1 MSATRR
7 LKKELEDVK
16 QIDSDISPFFCN
28 VQVDEANI
36 LHWEGIL
43 VPDKDP
49 YASKGLRKGF
59 RIEMNF
65 PPEYPFKPPKVLF
78 KTKIYHP
85 NISEEGQVC
94 LPIITAENWKP
105 ATKAH
110 QIILALKSLIEEPEP
125 SAGPLRGDVAEV
137 FTKNKDKFN
146 ATAQEYVQKYAELV
160 QSPDSAAAE

>member
-1 MSATRR
+1 
-7 LKKELEDVK
+7 
-16 QIDSDISPFFCN
+16 
-28 VQVDEANI
+28 
-36 LHWEGIL
+36 
-43 VPDKDP
+43 
-49 YASKGLRKGF
+49 
-59 RIEMNF
+59 MNF